1 MTSIQGVSGAHPSIG
16 DVMNDICD
24 GDYYSTHPVF
34 SQNDQALQILAYYDE
49 LTLTNPFMSRRNK
62 YR

>member
-1 MTSIQGVSGAHPSIG
+1 
-16 DVMNDICD
+16 MNDICD

-49 LTLTNPFMSRRNK
+49 LTLTNPLMSRRNK
-62 YR
+62 YKIGKEYVKIIIILCI